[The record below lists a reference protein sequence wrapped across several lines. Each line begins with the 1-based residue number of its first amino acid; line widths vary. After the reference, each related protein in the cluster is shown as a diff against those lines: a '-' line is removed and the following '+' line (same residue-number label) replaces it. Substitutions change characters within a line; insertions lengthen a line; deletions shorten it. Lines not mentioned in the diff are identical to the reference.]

1 MSSLKDIMDVDV
13 EPLESQAYR
22 RSREAAQHQASRPSI
37 IQTAETPSPP
47 VEDDEDHSIN
57 KGKAPVRR
65 RRSNRVSKS
74 TTISTL
80 PQIEDQQRRDSAVG
94 DVMDFQSGYQGAGA
108 SQASSSGMSQQ
119 MSRAP
124 DAGAEMPVKYT
135 PVTGRISRAKK
146 GVPVHTCD
154 ICRPAKT
161 FTRAEHL
168 RRHQL
173 SHQKPLHACTFEDCE
188 RAFHR
193 PDLLAR
199 HMHRHETQGEKAY
212 KASDPR
218 SRASSSASESLPSLK
233 TETLVPGSSGMG
245 GLQASP
251 TDSSTPR
258 TTSGESAMTASS
270 SNTITQNFPP
280 INSAGTRNHKR
291 SASVAQLSEGMSYPP
306 PSPGA
311 SRTPVSYSQM
321 TSDFST
327 RTSDF
332 LFAEGG
338 DPSFAGNYTTTPQ
351 LPLLRIPEDPFP
363 PALSYAQDNSPW
375 CSSSAS
381 DSTFSNHSDGSRS
394 ARQWSQRGRSAS
406 IADWPISA
414 TSPWTSHGLSTTP
427 QDMRGSP
434 FDAVL
439 DQYEQTTF
447 ASPRVSPPN
456 ASQSQLLDV
465 PGYGSYYMESVGT
478 PTLSTYTKPISQVF
492 PASPSRVSNAGLAS
506 IDATRAKEQLALHAI
521 PTTTSEYLPQ
531 PQLETYLDSYFEHF
545 HPLFPIIHRPT
556 FDPTD
561 GSLLSTAVAAIGTQY
576 HNTVEARQKGSELNE
591 SCRKNIAMCTSWS
604 LPIMQAILLT
614 ELFTRFRGRK
624 TQVTLSRQ
632 FENLYRRSQLFQYNE
647 QNQTPTSTTTSPT
660 TSASVDVLLA
670 RYGAQ
675 TDGTAQPLDL
685 TSKWIHW
692 FQTEAR
698 QRLLTACF
706 IFDVHQSLYHQ
717 QPRSK
722 VLGGILHPALSYP
735 CAERLWNARTAT
747 EWQSLQSEHAYE
759 QRPFN
764 LLDLDLSQ
772 QPRLESPF
780 SQTLLICSLTT
791 QFPTRQEP
799 IYSNHFN
806 PRLLDSGLG
815 NLTAHFPTNL
825 LAQTYLA
832 LYHTPLLDLLAIA
845 GDTWIFSQKVTPP
858 AKYCDHLRRLK
869 SWSTSPA
876 AAQATIHSCHILSL
890 RLSRPYKD
898 SHQPDFLSDY
908 WSLYVA
914 TLICWAFGHRY
925 QISNNVS
932 SGLNRGN
939 SSTPARPAVV
949 EDVTSLETADGAR
962 SKALQYVNSML
973 ALNIDDLLTPKAS
986 MKGETSSV
994 INAVRYCLELSSVGD
1009 KSSILVDCIGVL
1021 KKISK
1026 SGKGKWF

>member
-65 RRSNRVSKS
+65 RRSNRVSRS
-74 TTISTL
+74 TTTSTL
-80 PQIEDQQRRDSAVG
+80 PQLDDQQRRDSTAG
-94 DVMDFQSGYQGAGA
+94 EAMDFQSGYQGAGS
-108 SQASSSGMSQQ
+108 SQASGSGMSQQ

-124 DAGAEMPVKYT
+124 ESGADMPVKYT

-233 TETLVPGSSGMG
+233 IETPVPGSSRMG
-245 GLQASP
+245 GIQASP

-258 TTSGESAMTASS
+258 TTSGESSMTASS

-280 INSAGTRNHKR
+280 INSSGARNHKR
-291 SASVAQLSEGMSYPP
+291 SASDAQLSEGMSFPP
-306 PSPGA
+306 SSPGA

-327 RTSDF
+327 RTPNDF

-338 DPSFAGNYTTTPQ
+338 DPSFGGNYTTTPQ

-394 ARQWSQRGRSAS
+394 ARQWPQRGRSAS

-427 QDMRGSP
+427 QDMRSPP
-434 FDAVL
+434 FDAML
-439 DQYEQTTF
+439 EQYEQTAFT
-447 ASPRVSPPN
+447 SPRISTPN
-456 ASQSQLLDV
+456 APQSQLLDV
-465 PGYGSYYMESVGT
+465 PGYGGYYMESVGT

-492 PASPSRVSNAGLAS
+492 PASPSRVSNTRLAG
-506 IDATRAKEQLALHAI
+506 IDATRAKEQLALHSI
-521 PTTTSEYLPQ
+521 PATMSEYLPQ

-556 FDPTD
+556 FNPAD

-576 HNTVEARQKGSELNE
+576 HDTVEARQKGSELNE

-614 ELFTRFRGRK
+614 EFFTRFRGRK

-632 FENLYRRSQLFQYNE
+632 FESLYRRLFQYSE
-647 QNQTPTSTTTSPT
+647 HNQTPTSSISPT
-660 TSASVDVLLA
+660 NSASVDALLA

-675 TDGTAQPLDL
+675 TDGTAQPPDL
-685 TSKWIHW
+685 TNKWIHW

-706 IFDVHQSLYHQ
+706 IFDVHQSMYHQ

-722 VLGGILHPALSYP
+722 ALGGIPRPELSHPCPES
-735 CAERLWNARTAT
+735 LWNARTAI
-747 EWQSLQSEHAYE
+747 EWQTLQSEHVYE

-764 LLDLDLSQ
+764 LDLDLSQ
-772 QPRLESPF
+772 QPLLESPF

-806 PRLLDSGLG
+806 PRLLASGLG

-858 AKYCDHLRRLK
+858 AKFRDALRRLK

-890 RLSRPYKD
+890 RLSRLYED

-925 QISNNVS
+925 QTSNNAS
-932 SGLNRGN
+932 ANLPRCN
-939 SSTPARPAVV
+939 SSTAVCSTDI
-949 EDVTSLETADGAR
+949 EDATSLESANGSR
-962 SKALQYVNSML
+962 LKALTYVNSML
-973 ALNIDDLLTPKAS
+973 VLNIDDLLTPKAS
-986 MKGETSSV
+986 MKGETSTV
-994 INAVRYCLELSSVGD
+994 ISAVRHYLELSSVGD